1 MTIKRLG
8 TLWLFASVAVV
19 AVIVGLAVP
28 VGVQAED
35 GGNHGQQFIL
45 FGGATDA
52 LDPGNATNEAILFDT
67 TGDARPGVFRK
78 INPGTT
84 IGMLR
89 NQVQVKYF
97 FVERTCAGGSP
108 RIQLGIDRDGDG
120 QFDGNAFGYLGNKAF
135 GGDCVPG
142 TWVFED
148 MTNAAPKWELSQF
161 GGGGTMYT
169 WDEMVAFLQITFP
182 QHKVVNGVLVDDS
195 CGFALTTCGKV
206 FFDNVVIGNRSIND
220 HGDTARQ

>member
-19 AVIVGLAVP
+19 VVIVGLAVP
-28 VGVQAED
+28 VGARAEN
-35 GGNHGQQFIL
+35 GGTKGQQFIL
-45 FGGATDA
+45 FGGATDT
-52 LDPGNATNEAILFDT
+52 LDPGNATNETLLFDT

-84 IGMLR
+84 IEMLK

-97 FVERTCAGGSP
+97 FVNRTCVGGSP

-120 QFDGNAFGYLGNKAF
+120 QFDGNAFGYLGDKAF
-135 GGDCVPG
+135 GGDCAPG

-148 MTNAAPKWELSQF
+148 MTNAAPKWDLGQF
-161 GGGGTMYT
+161 GGPQTIT
-169 WDEMVAFLQITFP
+169 WEAMEAFFRTNFP

-195 CGFALTTCGKV
+195 CGFQSSSCGV
-206 FFDNVVIGNRSIND
+206 VHFDNVVIGNRSIND
-220 HGDTARQ
+220 HGDTTGQ